1 MIESLAFS
9 KGNGLMPVIV
19 QDSETSA
26 VLMLG
31 YMNRESVEKT
41 IQDKKVT
48 FWSRSKERL
57 WQKGE
62 TSGNYLHY
70 VSMEKD
76 CDSDSL
82 LIQAI
87 PEGPTCHTGS
97 YSCFNVQ
104 PDKLSILREL
114 EILINRRAEEL
125 PENSYTTTLLKS
137 DISLVAQKVGEEAV
151 ETVVA
156 GLSQE
161 TEKLH
166 EEAADLIYHLLVL
179 LKKRDTNFDAVL
191 DVLAKRR
198 G

>member
-1 MIESLAFS
+1 MIESLDFS

-48 FWSRSKERL
+48 FWSRSKKRL

-62 TSGNYLHY
+62 SSGNYLHY

-82 LIQAI
+82 LIQAN

-104 PDKLSILREL
+104 PDKL
-114 EILINRRAEEL
+114 
-125 PENSYTTTLLKS
+125 
-137 DISLVAQKVGEEAV
+137 
-151 ETVVA
+151 
-156 GLSQE
+156 
-161 TEKLH
+161 
-166 EEAADLIYHLLVL
+166 
-179 LKKRDTNFDAVL
+179 
-191 DVLAKRR
+191 
-198 G
+198 